1 MCQLNW
7 CRPKA
12 IVEKFMPNEYIA
24 ACGDSGT
31 VYNFECNA
39 GIQYSGNDNY
49 HYKVWTSSGR
59 VLADWDSGYYG
70 PCGITHQADSNDEF
84 LNGYMDDIN
93 TRENENI
100 PVIIWTNNGTDVH
113 CTTNLDMS
121 QWSTAKS

>member
-1 MCQLNW
+1 MSQMIW

-12 IVEKFMPNEYIA
+12 VIEKFIPNEYIA

-39 GIQYSGNDNY
+39 GIKYRGDRNY
-49 HYKVWTSSGR
+49 HYNV
-59 VLADWDSGYYG
+59 
-70 PCGITHQADSNDEF
+70 
-84 LNGYMDDIN
+84 
-93 TRENENI
+93 
-100 PVIIWTNNGTDVH
+100 PVIIWTDHGTDVH

>member
-1 MCQLNW
+1 MCQIIW

-12 IVEKFMPNEYIA
+12 VIEKFIPNEYIA

-39 GIQYSGNDNY
+39 GIKYGGNRNY
-49 HYKVWTSSGR
+49 HYRVWTSGGR
-59 VLADWDSGYYG
+59 VLTNAYG
-70 PCGITHQADSNDEF
+70 PCGAVHQAESNDEF
-84 LNGYMDDIN
+84 LSGYMDDKN
-93 TRENENI
+93 TSENENI
-100 PVIIWTNNGTDVH
+100 PVIIWTDHSTDVH